1 MRNSSKEKSL
11 EESIIDLYLG
21 LKVRKTD
28 DDNRREEERE
38 KLRKTNPKIVLEYVK
53 SSIDIL
59 ISTTVKEKLE
69 RISANNSDL
78 INLDETE
85 VNEYEKQLRQVE
97 SEIRNHIRVSFY
109 DIQIEHQMKLF
120 AEVQQAKIDEQD
132 KLNEDLKRKLK
143 EANEV
148 YIGIK

>member
-1 MRNSSKEKSL
+1 MRNFSKEKSL

-21 LKVRKTD
+21 LKVRKTE
-28 DDNRREEERE
+28 DDNRRDEERE

-69 RISANNSDL
+69 KISANNSDL

-120 AEVQQAKIDEQD
+120 AEVQQTKIDEIE
-132 KLNEDLKRKLK
+132 KLNEELKRRLK
-143 EANEV
+143 EVNEV
-148 YIGIK
+148 

>member
-78 INLDETE
+78 INLDETD

-120 AEVQQAKIDEQD
+120 AEVQQTKIDEVE
-132 KLNEDLKRKLK
+132 KLNEELKKRLK

-148 YIGIK
+148 

>member
-28 DDNRREEERE
+28 DDNRRDEERE

-78 INLDETE
+78 YNLDETE

-97 SEIRNHIRVSFY
+97 SEIRNHIRVSFF

-120 AEVQQAKIDEQD
+120 AEVQQSKIDEID
-132 KLNEDLKRKLK
+132 NLNEELKKRLK

-148 YIGIK
+148 

>member
-1 MRNSSKEKSL
+1 MRNTSKEKSL

-21 LKVRKTD
+21 LKIRKTE